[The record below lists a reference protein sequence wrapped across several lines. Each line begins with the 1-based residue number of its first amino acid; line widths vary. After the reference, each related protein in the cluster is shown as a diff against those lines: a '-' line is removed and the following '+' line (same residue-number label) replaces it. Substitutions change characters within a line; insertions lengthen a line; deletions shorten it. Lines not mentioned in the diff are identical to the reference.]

1 MSKKDNKVLRFPSAP
16 LKADYQRVQ
25 STYTVTEIKQ
35 LFGLSER
42 LIRRW
47 TEQGVVQAATSSES
61 GEPLYD
67 FQALTQ
73 FRRVRELRSR
83 GLTLKQVEAEIQGQ
97 MNLFKPTAGQVARL
111 LTPFEEALI
120 LHERGEQKA
129 AECYKEAIREG
140 DNVADA
146 YCNLGIIELELG
158 NMAKALDCFSLS
170 LKNEPRH
177 VEAHY
182 DLANL
187 YFDAGDLKLARLH
200 YESAAEL
207 EPSFS
212 PLHYNLALVYY
223 HLDDLNRACGSLH
236 RYKELAPEDE
246 DMRAI
251 NELLKWLEQAR
262 DLGKPDNLGN
272 LGNSDAAGSPGVSS
286 IRKKNSSGQ

>member
-1 MSKKDNKVLRFPSAP
+1 MSKKENKVLRFPSAP

-25 STYTVTEIKQ
+25 STYTVREIKQ

-47 TEQGVVQAATSSES
+47 TEQGFVQASASAEA

-83 GLTLKQVEAEIQGQ
+83 GLTLRQVEAEIQGQ
-97 MNLFKPTAGQVARL
+97 MNLFKTNAGQVTRL

-120 LHERGEQKA
+120 LHERGEEKA
-129 AECYKEAIREG
+129 AACYKEAIREG

-146 YCNLGIIELELG
+146 YCNLGIIELEQG
-158 NMAKALDCFSLS
+158 NMARALDCFTRS
-170 LKNEPRH
+170 LKSEPRH

-212 PLHYNLALVYY
+212 PLYYNLALVYY
-223 HLDDLNRACGSLH
+223 QLNDLDRACGSLL

-246 DMRAI
+246 DMQAI
-251 NELLKWLEQAR
+251 DELLKWLEQAC
-262 DLGKPDNLGN
+262 NLGN
-272 LGNSDAAGSPGVSS
+272 LGGAGTPNASS
-286 IRKKNSSGQ
+286 IRKGKTSGH